1 MKMLFEAINRIS
13 QEKDRIVISIDGRC
27 ASGKTTLS
35 EMLQK
40 ELNATVFHMDDFFL
54 PESLKTK
61 ERLSSPG
68 GNVHYE
74 RVIEELLEHINDDV
88 ISFQKFDCTSQKL
101 ASPEKAKLSD
111 IVIIEGVYS
120 QQNLLRNYYDINVF
134 VTIDSDLQKD
144 RLKKRSLKM
153 YNRFIKEWIPLEEIY
168 FLQQNIERRADVIIS
183 V

>member
-1 MKMLFEAINRIS
+1 MKILFEAINKIL

-27 ASGKTTLS
+27 ASGRTTLS
-35 EMLQK
+35 QILQK

-54 PESLKTK
+54 PESMKSI

-74 RVIEELLEHINDDV
+74 RVIEELLEHANEDI
-88 ISFQKFDCTSQKL
+88 ITFQKFDCSLQQLK
-101 ASPEKAKLSD
+101 SPEMRKVSK
-111 IVIIEGVYS
+111 IMIIEGVYS
-120 QQNLLRNYYDINVF
+120 QQDILRNYYYINIF

-144 RLKKRSLKM
+144 RLKKRSPKL
-153 YNRFIKEWIPLEEIY
+153 YNRFIKEWIPLEEMY
-168 FLQQNIERRADVIIS
+168 FTQMNIERHADIIIS